1 MSQKFSPLF
10 QPYTLNNGIIIKN
23 RLVVAPMTHYGS
35 HEDGSISD
43 EERAF
48 LRNRATDFGLFI
60 TAATLVSPEGKT
72 FHGQPYAFDAAHLP
86 SLRET
91 ARIIQAQG
99 AKAILQIHH
108 GGFKAMTADKVAPS
122 AQDDARELTAQ
133 EVETLVARFGYA
145 AKLAIAAGFDG
156 VEIHGANGY
165 LIQQF
170 VSRQSNRRSDQWGE
184 PTAFSLAVIQ
194 AVLAEKQAAQ
204 RDDFIVGYR
213 FSPE

>member
-133 EVETLVARFGYA
+133 M
-145 AKLAIAAGFDG
+145 AI
-156 VEIHGANGY
+156 
-165 LIQQF
+165 
-170 VSRQSNRRSDQWGE
+170 
-184 PTAFSLAVIQ
+184 
-194 AVLAEKQAAQ
+194 
-204 RDDFIVGYR
+204 
-213 FSPE
+213 